1 VTATNVVNSASAA
14 SSNTITV
21 TSGGGSYDEVLYIVA
36 GAVDPYSNDFV
47 AGGGLSDDPRAIVLG
62 SIGE

>member
-1 VTATNVVNSASAA
+1 
-14 SSNTITV
+14 
-21 TSGGGSYDEVLYIVA
+21 VLYIVT

-47 AGGGLSDDPRAIVLG
+47 AGGGLSDSPRAIVLG